1 MSETRLQVFTFR
13 TPLGWIGIAGNGQTV
28 WQITFGHANERDA
41 YAALERGR
49 AGDAQHGNW
58 FPKLVEKLKKF
69 AAGAKVDFR
78 DVKLNL
84 DHLSEFQ
91 REVVKHCRAITYGQT
106 RSYGELADAAG
117 SPGAARAV
125 GTTMAKNRFPLVVPC
140 HRVVASGGGIGG
152 FSAPNGL
159 DMKRQLLALEGHAA
173 KTKKAKVR
181 TSSRRRR
188 VTAAAR

>member
-1 MSETRLQVFTFR
+1 MSEARLQVFTFR
-13 TPLGWIGIAGNGQTV
+13 TPLGWIGIAGSGQTV

-58 FPKLVEKLKKF
+58 HPKLVKKLKNF

-91 REVVKHCRAITYGQT
+91 REVVKHCRAIAYGQT
-106 RSYGELADAAG
+106 RSYGELAEAAG

-159 DMKRQLLALEGHAA
+159 DMKRQLLALEGH
-173 KTKKAKVR
+173 TPRKKQQVR
-181 TSSRRRR
+181 RSKQRTATS
-188 VTAAAR
+188 AAR